1 MDIYYLEQK
10 AWLVCDIIEDF
21 DPYDS
26 FFRLNVYDSKSDIFI
41 GVTLANEWDDYQ
53 AINPVEI
60 LDMDKNDKL
69 LHSITE
75 LFNMVEAETQ
85 VIEAQGEADANRVL
99 SESLTPEVIQQHYIE
114 TLEQIGE
121 DGNLVVV
128 PEGSQPIVGTTS
140 N

>member
-1 MDIYYLEQK
+1 
-10 AWLVCDIIEDF
+10 
-21 DPYDS
+21 
-26 FFRLNVYDSKSDIFI
+26 
-41 GVTLANEWDDYQ
+41 
-53 AINPVEI
+53 
-60 LDMDKNDKL
+60 MDKNDKL